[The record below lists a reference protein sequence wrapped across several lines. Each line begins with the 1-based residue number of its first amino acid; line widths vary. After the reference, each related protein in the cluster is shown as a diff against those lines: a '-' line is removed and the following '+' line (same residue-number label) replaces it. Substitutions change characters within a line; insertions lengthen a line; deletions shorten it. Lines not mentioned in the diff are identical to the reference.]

1 MSAIFAMLRFERK
14 KRLAFTCKYFILTL
28 TRTLC
33 TYRYSYNQNLYNF
46 TSFVIYLSSISIIKE
61 EPESDENNSF
71 DHGPSD
77 GSITDKPII
86 KLKLQNP
93 ANQCKGCPRRYSN
106 EEQHMVLH
114 SIKSEYVCSICDT
127 NFVSLSDQ
135 QNHERRSHKV
145 KNIHCPDCPATF
157 YSMYHLKRHR
167 PTHSLGRTIVS
178 KSVQPSLEPKQGP
191 KMQYLCKLCQR
202 RYKNKERHMVKFHSV
217 RTEFVCSTCNISF
230 TSLSEQQTHER
241 GVHRVKNMHCT
252 ECSASFYS
260 NYHLKR
266 HSLKHSSGGET
277 FECDIC
283 RAAFKSR
290 ENIRLHMAI
299 HINARRYKCTLCN
312 KDFNYRTQLTQHM
325 RVHSAICPYQCETCG
340 KSFKSNG
347 SLKLHRNT
355 HVGDK
360 PYKCER
366 CEKAYTTLMNLQLH
380 TRTHT
385 GDKPY
390 VCGVCSRPFHD
401 ASTLRTHRRL
411 HSGERPF
418 VCHICGKATK
428 QAGGLRSHYRK
439 FHKVNDI
446 TNQMIRQN
454 AKALA
459 DKKRSEVSTELQH
472 LGTT

>member
-1 MSAIFAMLRFERK
+1 ML
-14 KRLAFTCKYFILTL
+14 
-28 TRTLC
+28 
-33 TYRYSYNQNLYNF
+33 
-46 TSFVIYLSSISIIKE
+46 
-61 EPESDENNSF
+61 
-71 DHGPSD
+71 
-77 GSITDKPII
+77 
-86 KLKLQNP
+86 
-93 ANQCKGCPRRYSN
+93 
-106 EEQHMVLH
+106 LH
-114 SIKSEYVCSICDT
+114 SIKSEFFCSICDT
-127 NFVSLSDQ
+127 NFVTLSDQ
-135 QNHERRSHKV
+135 QSHERRSHNV

-157 YSMYHLKRHR
+157 HSIYHLKRHR
-167 PTHSLGRTIVS
+167 ITHSSARTLTS
-178 KSVQPSLEPKQGP
+178 KSVQPKQTSVQKP
-191 KMQYLCKLCQR
+191 QYHCKLCQR
-202 RYKNKERHMVKFHSV
+202 RYKDEERHMVKFHSAK
-217 RTEFVCSTCNISF
+217 TEFVCATCTISF
-230 TSLSEQQTHER
+230 TSLSDQQTHER
-241 GVHRVKNMHCT
+241 GVHKVKNMHCT

-266 HSLKHSSGGET
+266 HSLKHSSGGEI

-283 RAAFKSR
+283 RASFKSR

-299 HINARRYKCTLCN
+299 HINARRHKCAKCN
-312 KDFNYRTQLTQHM
+312 KAFNYRTQLTQHM
-325 RVHSAICPYQCETCG
+325 RVHSEICPYQCETCG

-355 HVGDK
+355 HTGDK
-360 PYKCER
+360 PFKCEL

-390 VCGVCSRPFHD
+390 VCGTCGRPFHD

-411 HSGERPF
+411 HSGHRPF

-446 TNQMIRQN
+446 TNQTIRQN

-459 DKKRSEVSTELQH
+459 EKKRPGESTELQATEESVKV
-472 LGTT
+472 LQNVVT